1 MWEHL
6 KVFFDT
12 TMFAPHGLCLLW
24 DPELL
29 LIHIASDAVIAISY
43 FSIPFALTYFVLRR
57 RDLEFGWVFWAFALF
72 ITACGFTHGFSILT
86 LWVPVYGLEGIIK
99 ALTAAASVIT
109 AILLWPLIPKLLSV
123 PSPGQL
129 RLAHSM
135 LEAEAKQ
142 RRDAEAMLS
151 HSQKMEA
158 IGQLTGGI
166 AHDFNNLLTVVA
178 GNLEI
183 AQRALVRLDQHSTER
198 ISRAIE
204 SAYHGAQRA
213 ATLTQRLL
221 AFARKQP
228 LEAKIFNPNQ
238 TISGMVEFVRRTVGE
253 TIEVK
258 IADEAKLWNVE
269 TDPTQFEAALLNLVV
284 NARDAMKSGGTL
296 TIETGNAFVDNQY
309 AQQNGNVAAGPY
321 VIISVKDTG
330 TGMDAETAER
340 AFEPFFSTKE
350 VGQGTGLGLSQVY
363 GFAKQSGG
371 FATIHSQVGV
381 GTSVNIFLP
390 RSEGQLAAGV
400 ECAEEPHLE
409 HGDGETVLVT
419 EDDDAI
425 RNYVVEMLDGLNYRV
440 VEARNAAEAIEVFKR
455 MGHTIDLLL
464 TDVVMPG
471 ANGRVLSQE
480 LVRLK
485 PELKVLFMTGYSRD
499 AIVHDGR
506 LDPGVD
512 LIQKPIT
519 QRSLADRVR
528 RLLAGLRVEP
538 FKRMQS
544 GS

>member
-86 LWVPVYGLEGIIK
+86 LWVPVYGLEGIVK

-228 LEAKIFNPNQ
+228 LEAKIFNPSQ

-506 LDPGVD
+506 LDTGVD

>member
-6 KVFFDT
+6 RVFFDT

-86 LWVPVYGLEGIIK
+86 LWVPVYGLEGIVK

-204 SAYHGAQRA
+204 NAYHGAQRA

-506 LDPGVD
+506 LDTGVD

-528 RLLAGLRVEP
+528 RLLAGSRVEP

>member
-86 LWVPVYGLEGIIK
+86 LWVPVYGLEGIVK

-204 SAYHGAQRA
+204 NAYHGAQRA

-506 LDPGVD
+506 LDSGVD

>member
-72 ITACGFTHGFSILT
+72 ITACGFTHVFSILT
-86 LWVPVYGLEGIIK
+86 LWVPVYGLEGIVK

-204 SAYHGAQRA
+204 NAYHGAQRA

-506 LDPGVD
+506 LDSGVD

-528 RLLAGLRVEP
+528 RLLAGSRVEP

>member
-72 ITACGFTHGFSILT
+72 ITACGFTHVFSILT
-86 LWVPVYGLEGIIK
+86 LWVPVYGLEGIVK

-381 GTSVNIFLP
+381 GTSVNVFLP
-390 RSEGQLAAGV
+390 RSEGQIAASV
-400 ECAEEPHLE
+400 ECAEVPHPE

>member
-72 ITACGFTHGFSILT
+72 ITACGFTHVFSILT
-86 LWVPVYGLEGIIK
+86 LWVPVYGLEGIVK

-228 LEAKIFNPNQ
+228 LEAKIFNPNH

-506 LDPGVD
+506 LDSGVD

-528 RLLAGLRVEP
+528 RLLAGSRVEP

>member
-72 ITACGFTHGFSILT
+72 ITACGFTHVFSILT
-86 LWVPVYGLEGIIK
+86 LWVPVYGLEGIVK

-228 LEAKIFNPNQ
+228 LEAKIFNPSQ

-506 LDPGVD
+506 LDSGVD

-528 RLLAGLRVEP
+528 RLLAGSRVEP

>member
-86 LWVPVYGLEGIIK
+86 LWVPVYGLEGIVK

-204 SAYHGAQRA
+204 NAYHGAQRA

-258 IADEAKLWNVE
+258 IADEAKLWNIE

>member
-86 LWVPVYGLEGIIK
+86 LWVPVYGLEGIVK

-204 SAYHGAQRA
+204 NAYHGAQRA

-228 LEAKIFNPNQ
+228 LEAKIFNPNH

-381 GTSVNIFLP
+381 GTSVNVFLP
-390 RSEGQLAAGV
+390 RSEGQIAASV
-400 ECAEEPHLE
+400 ECAEVPHPE

-506 LDPGVD
+506 LDTGVD

-528 RLLAGLRVEP
+528 RLLAGSRVEP

>member
-72 ITACGFTHGFSILT
+72 ITACGFTHVFSILT

-204 SAYHGAQRA
+204 NAYHGAQRA

-258 IADEAKLWNVE
+258 IAD
-269 TDPTQFEAALLNLVV
+269 
-284 NARDAMKSGGTL
+284 
-296 TIETGNAFVDNQY
+296 
-309 AQQNGNVAAGPY
+309 
-321 VIISVKDTG
+321 
-330 TGMDAETAER
+330 
-340 AFEPFFSTKE
+340 
-350 VGQGTGLGLSQVY
+350 
-363 GFAKQSGG
+363 
-371 FATIHSQVGV
+371 
-381 GTSVNIFLP
+381 
-390 RSEGQLAAGV
+390 
-400 ECAEEPHLE
+400 
-409 HGDGETVLVT
+409 
-419 EDDDAI
+419 
-425 RNYVVEMLDGLNYRV
+425 
-440 VEARNAAEAIEVFKR
+440 
-455 MGHTIDLLL
+455 
-464 TDVVMPG
+464 
-471 ANGRVLSQE
+471 
-480 LVRLK
+480 
-485 PELKVLFMTGYSRD
+485 
-499 AIVHDGR
+499 
-506 LDPGVD
+506 
-512 LIQKPIT
+512 
-519 QRSLADRVR
+519 
-528 RLLAGLRVEP
+528 
-538 FKRMQS
+538 
-544 GS
+544 

>member
-6 KVFFDT
+6 RVFFDT

-72 ITACGFTHGFSILT
+72 ITACGFTHVFSILT

-228 LEAKIFNPNQ
+228 LEAKIFNPSQ

-506 LDPGVD
+506 LDSGVD

-528 RLLAGLRVEP
+528 RLLAGSRVEP

>member
-24 DPELL
+24 DPQLL

-72 ITACGFTHGFSILT
+72 ITACGFTHVFSILT
-86 LWVPVYGLEGIIK
+86 LWVPVYGLEGIVK

-204 SAYHGAQRA
+204 NAYHGAQRA

-253 TIEVK
+253 TIDVK

-390 RSEGQLAAGV
+390 RSEGQIAAGV
-400 ECAEEPHLE
+400 ECAEVPYLE

-425 RNYVVEMLDGLNYRV
+425 RNYVVEMLHGLNYRV

-506 LDPGVD
+506 LDSGVD

-519 QRSLADRVR
+519 QRSLADRIR
-528 RLLAGLRVEP
+528 RLLAGSRVEA
-538 FKRMQS
+538 FKPMQS

>member
-1 MWEHL
+1 
-6 KVFFDT
+6 
-12 TMFAPHGLCLLW
+12 
-24 DPELL
+24 
-29 LIHIASDAVIAISY
+29 
-43 FSIPFALTYFVLRR
+43 LRPDR
-57 RDLEFGWVFWAFALF
+57 
-72 ITACGFTHGFSILT
+72 
-86 LWVPVYGLEGIIK
+86 
-99 ALTAAASVIT
+99 
-109 AILLWPLIPKLLSV
+109 
-123 PSPGQL
+123 
-129 RLAHSM
+129 
-135 LEAEAKQ
+135 
-142 RRDAEAMLS
+142 
-151 HSQKMEA
+151 
-158 IGQLTGGI
+158 
-166 AHDFNNLLTVVA
+166 
-178 GNLEI
+178 
-183 AQRALVRLDQHSTER
+183 
-198 ISRAIE
+198 
-204 SAYHGAQRA
+204 
-213 ATLTQRLL
+213 
-221 AFARKQP
+221 
-228 LEAKIFNPNQ
+228 
-238 TISGMVEFVRRTVGE
+238 
-253 TIEVK
+253 
-258 IADEAKLWNVE
+258 
-269 TDPTQFEAALLNLVV
+269 
-284 NARDAMKSGGTL
+284 
-296 TIETGNAFVDNQY
+296 
-309 AQQNGNVAAGPY
+309 

-506 LDPGVD
+506 LDTGVD

-528 RLLAGLRVEP
+528 RLLAGSRVEP

>member
-86 LWVPVYGLEGIIK
+86 LWVPVYGLEGIVK

-228 LEAKIFNPNQ
+228 LEAKIFNPSQ

>member
-72 ITACGFTHGFSILT
+72 ITACGFTHVFSILT
-86 LWVPVYGLEGIIK
+86 LWVPVYGLEGIVK

-506 LDPGVD
+506 LDSGVD

-528 RLLAGLRVEP
+528 RLLAGSRVEP

>member
-86 LWVPVYGLEGIIK
+86 LWVPVYGLEGIVK

-228 LEAKIFNPNQ
+228 LEAKIFNPSQ

-381 GTSVNIFLP
+381 GTSVNVFLP
-390 RSEGQLAAGV
+390 RSEGQIAASV
-400 ECAEEPHLE
+400 ECAEVPHPE

-528 RLLAGLRVEP
+528 RLLAGSRVEP

>member
-86 LWVPVYGLEGIIK
+86 LWVPVYGLEGIVK

-228 LEAKIFNPNQ
+228 LEAKIFNPSQ

-390 RSEGQLAAGV
+390 RSEGQIAASV
-400 ECAEEPHLE
+400 ECAEVPHPE

>member
-72 ITACGFTHGFSILT
+72 ITACGFTHVFSILT

-228 LEAKIFNPNQ
+228 LEAKIFNPSQ

-381 GTSVNIFLP
+381 GTSVNVFLP
-390 RSEGQLAAGV
+390 RSEGQIAASV
-400 ECAEEPHLE
+400 ECAEVPHPE

>member
-72 ITACGFTHGFSILT
+72 ITACGFTHVFSILT
-86 LWVPVYGLEGIIK
+86 LWVPVYGLEGIVK

-204 SAYHGAQRA
+204 NAYHGAQRA

-381 GTSVNIFLP
+381 GTSVNVFLP
-390 RSEGQLAAGV
+390 RSEGQIAASV
-400 ECAEEPHLE
+400 ECAEVPHPE

-506 LDPGVD
+506 LDSGVD

-528 RLLAGLRVEP
+528 RLLAGSRVEP